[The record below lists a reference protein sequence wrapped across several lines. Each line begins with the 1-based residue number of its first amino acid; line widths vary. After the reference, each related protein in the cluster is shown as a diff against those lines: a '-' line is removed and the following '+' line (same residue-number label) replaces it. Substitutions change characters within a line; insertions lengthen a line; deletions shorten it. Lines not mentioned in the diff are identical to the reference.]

1 MNNYREVLDDR
12 EYCSLMKSHLDKGY
26 YYFVHPVMLYGYG
39 AEDFIIL
46 NFSGERGNILAAQL
60 LDSECVFKT
69 S

>member
-46 NFSGERGNILAAQL
+46 NFSGERGNIRSRVLQ
-60 LDSECVFKT
+60 KT
-69 S
+69 LMEVDK